1 MSHNACSL
9 SPYTLSLTLC
19 SAITLPYSP
28 PLSLSSLPHPLR
40 SVIVAGTLVL
50 SSNPHRIRRHWLQVC
65 CSPLISFLI
74 LGNISL
80 CFMWD
85 FDYFVETY
93 LKVVNLL
100 IKMRIL
106 LSFICCNDDDLKYFL
121 LYGYVCVIFSL
132 MSLNVLVILLELGFW
147 WGLLANRLVVLWWY
161 LWVCVKCVLFDFD

>member
-1 MSHNACSL
+1 MLCDAHH
-9 SPYTLSLTLC
+9 YTLSLTLC

-40 SVIVAGTLVL
+40 SVIVVWILVL
-50 SSNPHRIRRHWLQVC
+50 SSNPHRTRRHWLQVC
-65 CSPLISFLI
+65 CSRLLSFFI

-106 LSFICCNDDDLKYFL
+106 LSFICCNNDDLKYFL

-132 MSLNVLVILLELGFW
+132 MSLNVLVILLELGFCGGFWQIDW
-147 WGLLANRLVVLWWY
+147 WCCDDIFEFV
-161 LWVCVKCVLFDFD
+161 